1 VLQFKKDDNAVFCG
15 IEAEGPMKGL
25 PTLFVVG
32 EPTLKAFIQTFKG
45 FYKQLHKKKKFG
57 VYFGAGSSLV
67 IPSILCH
74 YLQSLK
80 GFVKKHDLVL
90 KAITVEALFDNGT
103 IAQIVEDAIAE
114 TFPGKRTK
122 LFWVSPVYWKD
133 QEKEL
138 RKTSFQLVVAKHYA
152 KFARFKMLV
161 KVYVARDDSETSIV
175 MIAPL
180 EECWFA
186 DVDSNTSEYNGDKL
200 LTEESC

>member
-32 EPTLKAFIQTFKG
+32 EPSLKAFIQTLKA
-45 FYKQLHKKKKFG
+45 FYKQLGQRKFG

-74 YLQSLK
+74 YLQNLRI
-80 GFVKKHDLVL
+80 FVKKHDLVL
-90 KAITVEALFDNGT
+90 KAITVEAVFDNGH
-103 IAQIVEDAIAE
+103 IAQIVEEAIDE

-122 LFWVSPVYWKD
+122 LFWVMPIYWKD
-133 QEKEL
+133 KDREL
-138 RKTSFQLVVAKHYA
+138 RNAVALA
-152 KFARFKMLV
+152 KYYVKYTRFTMLA
-161 KVYVARDDSETSIV
+161 KVYVERSDNDTAII

-186 DVDSNTSEYNGDKL
+186 DQNEYNGDQL
-200 LTEESC
+200 LTEEAC